1 MAKRKKSTRRRRS
14 TGISLLNVAE
24 SYTYLTIMTAGLMG
38 ANPYEFITAKSDI
51 ATKSVYDSSLDQTS
65 TLVVGTDSISLSELF
80 KEPDIAFGAVKSN
93 FMSNWQDMVIA
104 SLVTSVGFGVGKKLL
119 RKPIS
124 NVNRNIFKPLGV
136 GVKL

>member
-38 ANPYEFITAKSDI
+38 ANPYEFLTSKSDI

>member
-51 ATKSVYDSSLDQTS
+51 STKSVWDSSLDT
-65 TLVVGTDSISLSELF
+65 TTTMVVGTDSISLSELF

-93 FMSNWQDMVIA
+93 FMANWQDMVIA